1 MTTFLNTT
9 YSNFQLESKIQN
21 RISQIE
27 YTWDQKKYLEALTF
41 ELKLNSSEITA
52 PFLDKLRT
60 ACQLWDVDLRNQQ
73 ITSHRKIIGPIIVSL
88 KKLIAPII
96 KFFLKDFIRQQK
108 DFNAAILAL
117 MIESKNSKKN

>member
-1 MTTFLNTT
+1 MTTFLNTQ
-9 YSNFQLESKIQN
+9 YSNYNLEDKLQT
-21 RISQIE
+21 RISQID

-41 ELKLNSSEITA
+41 ELTLNSSEISEQ
-52 PFLDKLRT
+52 FLDKLRT

-73 ITSHRKIIGPIIVSL
+73 ITSHRKLIGPVIVSM
-88 KKLIAPII
+88 KKVIAPVI

-117 MIESKNSKKN
+117 MIESKNIKK